1 MYDQFMSRTYTN
13 LLTHVVFSTK
23 DREPLIRAE
32 MKNELY
38 AYLGG
43 LTKELKG
50 KAYGINGIDD
60 HVHMLVN
67 LPPIVSVSDAMRF
80 IKSNSSA
87 WIHERSTRLFN
98 WQPGYGAFSVS
109 KSNVPQVL
117 NYIANHESH
126 HRKIAFKEEFIG
138 LLRKHGIDYDD
149 RYLWV

>member
-23 DREPLIRAE
+23 DREPLIRAD
-32 MKNELY
+32 MKDELY

-67 LPPIVSVSDAMRF
+67 LPPLFRCQMRC
-80 IKSNSSA
+80 
-87 WIHERSTRLFN
+87 
-98 WQPGYGAFSVS
+98 
-109 KSNVPQVL
+109 
-117 NYIANHESH
+117 
-126 HRKIAFKEEFIG
+126 G
-138 LLRKHGIDYDD
+138 LLSQIHQRGFTNDGQDCSTGSPVMV
-149 RYLWV
+149 RLA